1 VIACRD
7 LLELISD
14 YLDGSLAP
22 ERRAAVE
29 AHIADCDGCSIVL
42 EEFRRTIVMS
52 GRLTEDLVDPAQLET
67 LRSAFRA
74 WAG

>member
-1 VIACRD
+1 MIACRD